1 MTLRPDLKLIAA
13 MVPEGARVLDLG
25 WGDGALLAWLAA
37 HRGVRGYGI
46 EIDEGQI
53 TRCIARGVS
62 VLERDIDEGLSD
74 FPTDGFDVV
83 VMAETLQAVRKP
95 GTVLEHMLR
104 IAPRSIVTFPNF
116 GHWRCRLELASAG
129 RMPIARHLPHAW
141 HDTPNIHLCTF
152 ADFEALCAERS
163 LTIYDRKVVN
173 AHYERTWAMNHWPN
187 LFGTIAV
194 YGLSRPGA

>member
-1 MTLRPDLKLIAA
+1 M
-13 MVPEGARVLDLG
+13 
-25 WGDGALLAWLAA
+25 
-37 HRGVRGYGI
+37 GYGA
-46 EIDEGQI
+46 
-53 TRCIARGVS
+53 TALRLMKSRSLRCVARGVS

-95 GTVLEHMLR
+95 GAVLEHMLR

-141 HDTPNIHLCTF
+141 HDTPPISTSAL
-152 ADFEALCAERS
+152 ADFEALCAERL

-173 AHYERTWAMNHWPN
+173 AQYETTW
-187 LFGTIAV
+187 G
-194 YGLSRPGA
+194 

>member
-25 WGDGALLAWLAA
+25 CGDGALLAWLAA

-62 VLERDIDEGLSD
+62 VLERDIDEGFSD

-129 RMPIARHLPHAW
+129 

-173 AHYERTWAMNHWPN
+173 AHYESTWAMNHWPN

>member
-1 MTLRPDLKLIAA
+1 
-13 MVPEGARVLDLG
+13 
-25 WGDGALLAWLAA
+25 
-37 HRGVRGYGI
+37 
-46 EIDEGQI
+46 
-53 TRCIARGVS
+53 
-62 VLERDIDEGLSD
+62 
-74 FPTDGFDVV
+74 
-83 VMAETLQAVRKP
+83 MAETLQAVRKP

-104 IAPRSIVTFPNF
+104 IAPRSIVTFPNV

-173 AHYERTWAMNHWPN
+173 AHYESTWAMNHWPN